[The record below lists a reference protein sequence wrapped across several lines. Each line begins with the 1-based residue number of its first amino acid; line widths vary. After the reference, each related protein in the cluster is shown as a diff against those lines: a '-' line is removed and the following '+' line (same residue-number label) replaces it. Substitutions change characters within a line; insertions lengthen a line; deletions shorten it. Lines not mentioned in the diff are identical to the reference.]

1 MRLSLYAPDD
11 LTGVAGVYVLYDDGE
26 DMHLL
31 YTLSEQEVSEA
42 TKYAQEQLRVYK
54 TGDGVMKV
62 ARDATVNDY

>member
-1 MRLSLYAPDD
+1 M
-11 LTGVAGVYVLYDDGE
+11 LYDDGE

-31 YTLSEQEVSEA
+31 YTLFEQEVSEA